1 MTVLRAF
8 APAGVA
14 LLLLL
19 GAVPSARAEA
29 PPSNASSPSQASPA
43 RAGATSAEAGGY
55 AAREAQAPELA
66 KFEGGEHEHIYI
78 GSSVVVVLLVV
89 LIIVLV
95 I

>member
-1 MTVLRAF
+1 MSVLRTL

-19 GAVPSARAEA
+19 GVAPAARAEA
-29 PPSNASSPSQASPA
+29 APATTTSPVQAAPGHSSAASEAS
-43 RAGATSAEAGGY
+43 GDY
-55 AAREAQAPELA
+55 AAREAKAPELA
-66 KFEGGEHEHIYI
+66 KFEGGEYEHVYI